1 MRKNLL
7 KTGAALMAAVMVMSL
22 PMTVKA
28 DEHGGL
34 GSTDGYSLPTA
45 EAVNGIAD
53 QAGYDYTI
61 PSIGQRYNAQTGQ
74 YEEYEPVNMRVHMD
88 KDTVVCDNDDW
99 SIDLTGCELEIPG
112 QAGYQA
118 KSCYIYEYAI
128 GDARWWWHLD
138 GDGYEN
144 YEIIREDGNYS
155 STVYNFSATDDT
167 GVYPDCKFIIYSVE
181 PGAAG
186 YVVMAPQGFKGN
198 ITLTFHGGK
207 LENGEAVM
215 DESTGLTFYLWGDAA
230 AQQPA
235 PTPVEQ
241 PAPVPEAT
249 VEQPAPAPEVTVE
262 QPTPAPEVTVEQPL
276 PSASDQGTRYVTKSG
291 DNLAKIAQQVY
302 GDRGLWKDIY
312 EQNKELIKNPNVIY
326 ANMQL
331 ILP

>member
-1 MRKNLL
+1 
-7 KTGAALMAAVMVMSL
+7 
-22 PMTVKA
+22 
-28 DEHGGL
+28 
-34 GSTDGYSLPTA
+34 
-45 EAVNGIAD
+45 
-53 QAGYDYTI
+53 
-61 PSIGQRYNAQTGQ
+61 
-74 YEEYEPVNMRVHMD
+74 
-88 KDTVVCDNDDW
+88 
-99 SIDLTGCELEIPG
+99 
-112 QAGYQA
+112 
-118 KSCYIYEYAI
+118 
-128 GDARWWWHLD
+128 
-138 GDGYEN
+138 
-144 YEIIREDGNYS
+144 
-155 STVYNFSATDDT
+155 
-167 GVYPDCKFIIYSVE
+167 
-181 PGAAG
+181 
-186 YVVMAPQGFKGN
+186 
-198 ITLTFHGGK
+198 
-207 LENGEAVM
+207 M

-262 QPTPAPEVTVEQPL
+262 QPAPAPEVTVEQPL